1 VFLQS
6 AAALEASTMQE
17 ALVSPANAGRLRFRS
32 ALELKPFAFG
42 DQRLAS
48 PRYLNLNLNL
58 GGADDALF
66 RCSSPTF
73 SPSFGFSSSPSPLAT
88 SSVSLSPTS
97 SASLADDGCDGAGTD
112 ADADAATG
120 HTLRLARLA
129 LQYQEVADRY
139 ELCLAR
145 LADAADDAAALRREN
160 AELRNANAD
169 LTRRLA
175 LLSGIGKQVAAAA
188 AEEARRLRFGEPK
201 TVPAAKDC
209 ATEKPA
215 VLPPKSI
222 SVRSIDFLL
231 EMNQPKQVQPP
242 ATTPAA
248 RNRKH
253 RASNPTKPSSVSPVH
268 ASPILT
274 SHLLIGLASDIVAY
288 AP

>member
-97 SASLADDGCDGAGTD
+97 SASLADDGCDGDG

-231 EMNQPKQVQPP
+231 KMNQPKQVQPP

-248 RNRKH
+248 SNRKH